1 MEENRIERECVCA
14 CVCVRAW
21 SGVRHGTRKNTQV
34 SKVS

>member
-1 MEENRIERECVCA
+1 MEENRIERVCV